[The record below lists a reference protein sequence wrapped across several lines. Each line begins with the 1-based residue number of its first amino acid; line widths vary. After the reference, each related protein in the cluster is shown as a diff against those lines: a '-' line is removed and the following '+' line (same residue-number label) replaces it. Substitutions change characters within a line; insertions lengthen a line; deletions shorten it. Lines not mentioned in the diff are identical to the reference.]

1 VQLSKEHA
9 GRLRRRLRADKT
21 FPYTHYEDMVPLGNP
36 VNDEGTTHISVIDP
50 DGNAVSMTST
60 VTSHTRTHT
69 HARTHAHARTHD
81 TG

>member
-1 VQLSKEHA
+1 VQLGKEHA

-36 VNDEGTTHISVIDP
+36 INDEGTTHISVIDP

-60 VTSHTRTHT
+60 VPSQRT
-69 HARTHAHARTHD
+69 HARTTQADLSGWRHLR
-81 TG
+81 